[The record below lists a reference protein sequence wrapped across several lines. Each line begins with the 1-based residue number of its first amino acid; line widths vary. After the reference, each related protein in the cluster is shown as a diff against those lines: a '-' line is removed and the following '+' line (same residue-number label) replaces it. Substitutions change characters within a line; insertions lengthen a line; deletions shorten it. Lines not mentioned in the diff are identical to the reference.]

1 MKYSWVQSIRQALSG
16 LLERQQRQHPK
27 SNMSSTPGPL
37 PAIAPSGETT
47 PTQTLTTKS
56 SLSSFEKKEKSDQV
70 IVTTAAVSEDGLDD
84 IDGGWE
90 GYMDTELPD
99 KMERKFF
106 RNMRHQVMNIYRRL
120 FSLVFLVN
128 LGVLIDAGVRGTNTP
143 HVGKIVIANIFTA
156 ILIREEHIVNGLF
169 YIFTF
174 PTFLPLWA
182 RVTLA
187 RVYSLGGIHS
197 GSAVAGLMWF
207 IYFTVLATQDLRH
220 HDHASAALIAVTY
233 VILVFLCT
241 IIGLAMPAWRR
252 IHHNKF
258 EMVHRFLGWTVTAL
272 VWALVI
278 LLTNDYKDP
287 SIPLHVALRKSAPFW
302 LVVVLTMSIASSWVH
317 LRKVKI
323 TTEVLSS
330 HALRVH
336 YEYSGAIPGTFSR
349 VSYSPLTEWH
359 SFATISVPGQKG
371 FDHIISRV
379 GDWTTRTIQNP
390 PSEIWIRGV
399 PTAGIMNVVPLFK
412 RVVVV
417 ATGSGIAPCAPHVY
431 ANKTKIKLLWTSRN
445 IRKTYGDKFVD
456 SIMTAA
462 PDAIIYDTDAHGK
475 PDMIKLIHHVYK
487 EFDAEAVCII
497 SNQPLTQ
504 KVVYGLMSRG
514 VPAFGAVWDS

>member
-1 MKYSWVQSIRQALSG
+1 
-16 LLERQQRQHPK
+16 
-27 SNMSSTPGPL
+27 MSSTLTAPL
-37 PAIAPSGETT
+37 PIAIPSETT
-47 PTQTLTTKS
+47 PTQS
-56 SLSSFEKKEKSDQV
+56 SSSFEKEKKGKDGLV
-70 IVTTAAVSEDGLDD
+70 VVTTTAVSEDGLDD

-90 GYMDTELPD
+90 GYMDTDLPD
-99 KMERKFF
+99 KMEGKFF
-106 RNMRHQVMNIYRRL
+106 RNLRHQVMNIYRRL

-143 HVGKIVIANIFTA
+143 HIGKIVIANIFTA

-182 RVTLA
+182 RVTVA
-187 RVYSLGGIHS
+187 RIYSLGGT
-197 GSAVAGLMWF
+197 VAGLMWF
-207 IYFTVLATQDLRH
+207 IYFTVLVTQDLRR
-220 HDHASAALIAVTY
+220 HDHASAALVAITY
-233 VILVFLCT
+233 VILLALVT
-241 IIGLAMPAWRR
+241 IVGLAMPAWRR

-258 EMVHRFLGWTVTAL
+258 EMVHRFLGWSVCGL

-278 LLTNDYKDP
+278 LLTRDYKDP
-287 SIPLHVALRKSAPFW
+287 STPLHVALKESSPFW
-302 LVVVLTMSIASSWVH
+302 LTVVLTMSIASSWLH
-317 LRKVKI
+317 LRKVKVS
-323 TTEVLSS
+323 TEVLSS

-359 SFATISVPGQKG
+359 SFATIAVPGVKG

-379 GDWTTRTIQNP
+379 GDWTTKTIQNP

-456 SIMTAA
+456 SILTAA
-462 PDAIIYDTDAHGK
+462 PDAIIYDTDANGK

-514 VPAFGAVWDS
+514 IPAFGAVWDS